1 MTTTRANQ
9 TRILIVE
16 DEAILAMN
24 VQDNLIDLGYDVPAV
39 AESGESAVCLVD
51 QLSPDLIL
59 MDIKLKDGMDGV
71 EAARLI
77 RLKHTVP
84 IVFMTAYGDE
94 QTLQRALAAGPQ
106 GYLVKP
112 FRPHQLNAALLGAL
126 QSPAL

>member
-1 MTTTRANQ
+1 MMNAIIAQ
-9 TRILIVE
+9 TRILLVE

-24 VQDNLIDLGYDVPAV
+24 VQDKLIDLGYGVLAI
-39 AESGESAVCLVD
+39 AESGEAAIRLVE
-51 QLSPDLIL
+51 QFSPDLIL
-59 MDIKLKDGMDGV
+59 MDIKLKDGIDGV

-77 RLKHTVP
+77 RLKHAVP

-94 QTLQRALAAGPQ
+94 QTMQRALATRPQ

-112 FRPHQLNAALLGAL
+112 FRPHQLNAALLNAL